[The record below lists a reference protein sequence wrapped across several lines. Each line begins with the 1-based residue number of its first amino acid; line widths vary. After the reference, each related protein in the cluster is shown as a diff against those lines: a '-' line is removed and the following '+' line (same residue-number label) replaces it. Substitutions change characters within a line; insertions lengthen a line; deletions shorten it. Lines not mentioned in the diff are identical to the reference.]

1 MENQKKALIYGSFGL
16 GIALLL
22 RGHRTAAMT
31 LGGIALASLA
41 TEYPEQFE
49 NLWRET
55 PEFIEKS
62 SRIVNNVIELV
73 DRLSNEG
80 RLLKASSI
88 N

>member
-1 MENQKKALIYGSFGL
+1 MGIGL
-16 GIALLL
+16 ML

-31 LGGIALASLA
+31 LSGVALATLA

-62 SRIVNNVIELV
+62 SRIVTNVIDLV

-80 RLLKASSI
+80 RRLRGSTI
-88 N
+88 G